1 MAEHFQRGQRVQVKT
16 KTNAAGRIIPMFDS
30 APFKAGDEGRV
41 VTGAQ
46 DGAPSCEVLFD
57 SGITAMVAFRHLHA
71 LNKDGTVM
79 GGETE
84 PQGCSRQQV
93 PSTSDADDSDDPPP
107 RCRRARR
114 AVVKKYVDSDDDERP
129 ARSRRN
135 VRRPVMKPK
144 SETTSTVE
152 TSGCSVMQTITTV
165 EVTEKSSSFSDKTC
179 NFGRRPVKETVD
191 TTVENES
198 VSLEVQRLTD
208 LLTSAE
214 SRRSLLQQQIGILR
228 SKLAVD
234 RHANHKK
241 MQENEF
247 LRNTLADMEQKV
259 ALQGHGQEKVVETD
273 TEISVRMKADWMQSV
288 GTAIAELKT
297 AKAARE
303 KRYRDELSKLRAEF
317 SRRQINSP
325 PDPANGP
332 RPPANVN
339 GSLSPPPQMQP
350 AGAPQSAQIPMPQGQ
365 PRLPH
370 GEPRLP
376 QGQPPP
382 PHGQPQ
388 PSQVP
393 IRPHVHSQAL
403 QSQMRGM
410 FQSQVPPG
418 MKAGSPFV
426 GSPSPHGPGFSPP
439 LGGLRAGTVQAMGP
453 PGMPL
458 TSH

>member
-1 MAEHFQRGQRVQVKT
+1 MAEHFQRGQRVQVRT
-16 KTNAAGRIIPMFDS
+16 KRNAVGRIIPMFDS

-79 GGETE
+79 GEETE

-93 PSTSDADDSDDPPP
+93 PSARYADDSDDPPP

-129 ARSRRN
+129 ARSRRT
-135 VRRPVMKPK
+135 VKKPVTKPK

-152 TSGCSVMQTITTV
+152 SSGY
-165 EVTEKSSSFSDKTC
+165 
-179 NFGRRPVKETVD
+179 
-191 TTVENES
+191 NES
-198 VSLEVQRLTD
+198 VSSEVQRLTD

-214 SRRSLLQQQIGILR
+214 SRRSLLQQQIGIFR

-234 RHANHKK
+234 RDANRKK
-241 MQENEF
+241 MQENEG
-247 LRNTLADMEQKV
+247 LKNMLADMEQKV
-259 ALQGHGQEKVVETD
+259 ALQGHGQGKVVETD

-288 GTAIAELKT
+288 GAAIAELKT

-303 KRYRDELSKLRAEF
+303 KRYTDELSKLRAEF

-332 RPPANVN
+332 RPPAYVN

-350 AGAPQSAQIPMPQGQ
+350 AGAPQSAQTPMPQGQ
-365 PRLPH
+365 PRSPH
-370 GEPRLP
+370 GEPRPP

-388 PSQVP
+388 PPQVP

-410 FQSQVPPG
+410 FQSQVPLG
-418 MKAGSPFV
+418 MKAGSPFP
-426 GSPSPHGPGFSPP
+426 GSPSPPGPGFRPP
-439 LGGLRAGTVQAMGP
+439 VGGLHAGTVQAMGT

-458 TSH
+458 TGH